1 MLMGVEGV
9 RARRASCLCWC
20 FFYFD
25 YKLKSLVLNKRNT
38 SQFSCFVDTD
48 LASFSSSV
56 KCMVIKLFK
65 VSLKTFEK

>member
-1 MLMGVEGV
+1 MLALV
-9 RARRASCLCWC
+9 

-25 YKLKSLVLNKRNT
+25 YKLKSLFLNKRNT